1 MFNFPE
7 FFDTPISET
16 VYQLQAAD
24 LCGRRN
30 LNAVKGILTSRETY
44 VYIHISSPEY
54 WNKS

>member
-7 FFDTPISET
+7 CFDTPISKI

-30 LNAVKGILTSRETY
+30 LDAVKGT
-44 VYIHISSPEY
+44 
-54 WNKS
+54 